1 LIRGIKTP
9 DFSEFLKLSG
19 KLACQISNFLPE
31 FNIKQLIK
39 METNQNNNEQKSN
52 FKTNVLPFLIIV
64 GVLVASTVVL
74 YFVVQMIVN

>member
-1 LIRGIKTP
+1 LIRGIKTAV
-9 DFSEFLKLSG
+9 FSEFLKLSG